1 MAIIDHLGQ
10 GARDAALDSLRRYC
24 QSANAGPKQC
34 TAAKSWR
41 PGTELSER
49 EALESRGG
57 GQHPRSTSIAPN
69 PILIIR

>member
-1 MAIIDHLGQ
+1 MTTWAKACAMQHWIVRGGI
-10 GARDAALDSLRRYC
+10 
-24 QSANAGPKQC
+24 ANRPSRPRQC

-49 EALESRGG
+49 AALESRAG
-57 GQHPRSTSIAPN
+57 GQHPRPTSIEAN